1 MNLAHLHIVLNHL
14 PTLGTLAGLGLLA
27 WALWTRS
34 ATVERN
40 SLIVLL
46 ASGLLVVPTY
56 LSGNA
61 ADFMLV
67 ARDDIPSS
75 LIEAHQN
82 AAMLTLVFM
91 TLTATF
97 AWLGLWQFRRFRR
110 QTASNAGIVLTFS
123 VLTSGLILRTANL
136 GGKISHP
143 EVRAEGPIAEVAGW
157 RPAIEVMVSDY
168 PWFWPAAETL
178 HFIGMTLVFGVA
190 LAVSMR
196 MLGLMKNVS
205 FAALHRVLPLGILG
219 FVINLITGMLF
230 YMAYPGLYA
239 YNWGFQVKVVAMF
252 LAGVSVIYFTTF
264 DAPWHIDRTGRVGL
278 VPRMMAVSTMALI
291 LAVMYFGR
299 MIPFFS

>member
-46 ASGLLVVPTY
+46 VSGLLVVPTY

-61 ADFMLV
+61 ADFLL
-67 ARDDIPSS
+67 ASRDDIPRS
-75 LIEAHQN
+75 LIEAHQDS
-82 AAMLTLVFM
+82 AMLALGFM
-91 TLTATF
+91 TLTGTF

-110 QTASNAGIVLTFS
+110 QTASNGWIVLAFAL
-123 VLTSGLILRTANL
+123 VASGLILQTANL
-136 GGKISHP
+136 GGKISHA
-143 EVRAEGPIAEVAGW
+143 EVRAEGPIAEVSGW
-157 RPAIEVMVSDY
+157 RPVIEAMVSDY

-190 LAVSMR
+190 LTVSMR
-196 MLGLMKNVS
+196 MFGLMKNIS
-205 FAALHRVLPLGILG
+205 FASLHRVLPLGIFG

-239 YNWGFQVKVVAMF
+239 YNWGFQVKVLAMF

-264 DAPWHIDRTGRVGL
+264 DAPWHIDTTGRVPL
-278 VPRMMAVSTMALI
+278 VPRMMAASTMALI